1 MSFGMIMG
9 LMSGLGLFLY
19 GMKMMGEGLEKAAGA
34 NLRRL
39 LEKLTKNTFMGVL
52 VGAVFTAIIQSS
64 SATTVMVVGFV
75 NAGLMN
81 LAQATGLIMGANIGT
96 TITGQL
102 VAFKLT
108 EVAPIFLL
116 AGVVMILFF
125 KNPRIQRIGGIVAG
139 FGVLFVGMDLMSS
152 AMEPLK
158 DMPEFIS
165 LVTAFSNPVLAM
177 LVGVAMTAL
186 IQSSSAAVG
195 LIQILGATGVLPLQT
210 AMYLVLGTGIGTCVT
225 ALLAS
230 VGTSPMARRAAVIHL
245 MLNVFGT
252 TILLILFQILPV
264 EQWIASSS
272 RDISREIA
280 NVNTLFKVFEVVV
293 FLPFSGMLVK
303 LSEIIVPGEEQT
315 EDEKRLMYIDD
326 RILSTP
332 PIAVAQLCKEVER
345 MGRMAVDNLEHAT
358 MDFIRGKADDVDQIE
373 QTEDV
378 VNFLNHEIT
387 RFMVSASQ
395 LKLPPKD
402 MQLLASLF
410 HVVNDLERIGDHAE
424 NMAEYAVM
432 RVQKKVPFSDKSMEE
447 LTDMLNRVVELCN
460 RALTVFHTRD
470 RGMLPKALVLEEQ
483 IDDLEKELQQTHV
496 DRLTQGLC
504 TPQSGMMFSDIL
516 SNLERVADHA
526 TNIAFSVEQDA
537 QVEGVVRA

>member
-165 LVTAFSNPVLAM
+165 LVTAFSNPILAM

-272 RDISREIA
+272 GDISREIA

-358 MDFIRGKADDVDQIE
+358 MDFIWGKADDVDQIE

>member
-272 RDISREIA
+272 GDISREIA

-358 MDFIRGKADDVDQIE
+358 MDFIQGKADDVDQIE

>member
-1 MSFGMIMG
+1 M
-9 LMSGLGLFLY
+9 
-19 GMKMMGEGLEKAAGA
+19 
-34 NLRRL
+34 
-39 LEKLTKNTFMGVL
+39 
-52 VGAVFTAIIQSS
+52 
-64 SATTVMVVGFV
+64 

-165 LVTAFSNPVLAM
+165 LVTAFSNPILAM

-272 RDISREIA
+272 GDISREIA

>member
-264 EQWIASSS
+264 VQWIASSS
-272 RDISREIA
+272 GDISREIA

-358 MDFIRGKADDVDQIE
+358 MDFIQGKADDVDQIE

-395 LKLPPKD
+395 LKLPPRD

-537 QVEGVVRA
+537 QVESVVRA

>member
-272 RDISREIA
+272 GDISREIA

-303 LSEIIVPGEEQT
+303 LSEIIVPGEEQI

-358 MDFIRGKADDVDQIE
+358 MDFIQGKADDVDQIE

>member
-264 EQWIASSS
+264 VQWIASSS
-272 RDISREIA
+272 GDISREIA

-395 LKLPPKD
+395 LKLPPRD

-537 QVEGVVRA
+537 QVESVVRA

>member
-272 RDISREIA
+272 GDISREIA

-358 MDFIRGKADDVDQIE
+358 MDFIQGKADDVDQIE

-395 LKLPPKD
+395 LKLPPRD

-537 QVEGVVRA
+537 QVESVVRA

>member
-272 RDISREIA
+272 GDISREIA

-395 LKLPPKD
+395 LKLPPRD

-537 QVEGVVRA
+537 QVESVVRA

>member
-272 RDISREIA
+272 GDISREIA

-358 MDFIRGKADDVDQIE
+358 MDFIQGKADDVDQIE

-395 LKLPPKD
+395 LKLPPRD

-470 RGMLPKALVLEEQ
+470 RSMLPKALVLEEQ

-537 QVEGVVRA
+537 QVESVVRA

>member
-264 EQWIASSS
+264 VQWIASSS
-272 RDISREIA
+272 GDISREIA

>member
-19 GMKMMGEGLEKAAGA
+19 GMKMMGEGLERAAGA

-230 VGTSPMARRAAVIHL
+230 VGTSPMARRVAVIHL

-272 RDISREIA
+272 GDISREIA

>member
-195 LIQILGATGVLPLQT
+195 LIQILGATGVAPSDRH
-210 AMYLVLGTGIGTCVT
+210 VPCIG
-225 ALLAS
+225 
-230 VGTSPMARRAAVIHL
+230 
-245 MLNVFGT
+245 
-252 TILLILFQILPV
+252 
-264 EQWIASSS
+264 
-272 RDISREIA
+272 
-280 NVNTLFKVFEVVV
+280 
-293 FLPFSGMLVK
+293 
-303 LSEIIVPGEEQT
+303 
-315 EDEKRLMYIDD
+315 
-326 RILSTP
+326 
-332 PIAVAQLCKEVER
+332 
-345 MGRMAVDNLEHAT
+345 
-358 MDFIRGKADDVDQIE
+358 
-373 QTEDV
+373 
-378 VNFLNHEIT
+378 
-387 RFMVSASQ
+387 
-395 LKLPPKD
+395 
-402 MQLLASLF
+402 
-410 HVVNDLERIGDHAE
+410 
-424 NMAEYAVM
+424 
-432 RVQKKVPFSDKSMEE
+432 
-447 LTDMLNRVVELCN
+447 NRHWHLCN
-460 RALTVFHTRD
+460 RAVGLGGHLAH
-470 RGMLPKALVLEEQ
+470 GP
-483 IDDLEKELQQTHV
+483 
-496 DRLTQGLC
+496 QGGGD
-504 TPQSGMMFSDIL
+504 SS
-516 SNLERVADHA
+516 
-526 TNIAFSVEQDA
+526 DA
-537 QVEGVVRA
+537 QRFRNHDFADPVSDFAGGTMDRQQQRGYLPGDCQCEHLV

>member
-1 MSFGMIMG
+1 M
-9 LMSGLGLFLY
+9 
-19 GMKMMGEGLEKAAGA
+19 
-34 NLRRL
+34 
-39 LEKLTKNTFMGVL
+39 
-52 VGAVFTAIIQSS
+52 
-64 SATTVMVVGFV
+64 
-75 NAGLMN
+75 
-81 LAQATGLIMGANIGT
+81 
-96 TITGQL
+96 
-102 VAFKLT
+102 
-108 EVAPIFLL
+108 
-116 AGVVMILFF
+116 
-125 KNPRIQRIGGIVAG
+125 
-139 FGVLFVGMDLMSS
+139 
-152 AMEPLK
+152 
-158 DMPEFIS
+158 
-165 LVTAFSNPVLAM
+165 
-177 LVGVAMTAL
+177 
-186 IQSSSAAVG
+186 
-195 LIQILGATGVLPLQT
+195 
-210 AMYLVLGTGIGTCVT
+210 
-225 ALLAS
+225 
-230 VGTSPMARRAAVIHL
+230 
-245 MLNVFGT
+245 
-252 TILLILFQILPV
+252 
-264 EQWIASSS
+264 
-272 RDISREIA
+272 
-280 NVNTLFKVFEVVV
+280 
-293 FLPFSGMLVK
+293 
-303 LSEIIVPGEEQT
+303 PGEEQT

>member
-19 GMKMMGEGLEKAAGA
+19 GMKMMGEGLEKAAGN
-34 NLRRL
+34 NLRKL

-125 KNPRIQRIGGIVAG
+125 KKPQIQRAGGIVAG

-152 AMEPLK
+152 AMKPLK

-165 LVTAFSNPVLAM
+165 MVTAFSNPVLAM

-195 LIQILGATGVLPLQT
+195 LIQILGATGALPLST

-245 MLNVFGT
+245 LLNVFGT
-252 TILLILFQILPV
+252 AILLVLFQILPV
-264 EQWIASSS
+264 EQWIAGSSG
-272 RDISREIA
+272 DISREIA

-293 FLPFSGMLVK
+293 FLPFAGLLVK
-303 LSEIIVPGEEQT
+303 FSKILVPGEEQT
-315 EDEKRLMYIDD
+315 EDDKRLMYIDE

-345 MGRMAVDNLEHAT
+345 MGRMAVGNLEQAT
-358 MDFIRGKADDVDQIE
+358 MDFIKGEASDVEQIE

-387 RFMVSASQ
+387 RFLVSASQ

-402 MQLLASLF
+402 MQLIASLF

-432 RVQKKVPFSDKSMEE
+432 RVEKMIPFSDKSMEE
-447 LTDMLNRVVELCN
+447 LTDMLNRVMELCN
-460 RALTVFHTRD
+460 RSLEIFHSRD
-470 RGMLPKALVLEEQ
+470 RSMLPKALVLEEQ
-483 IDDLEKELQQTHV
+483 IDDMEKELQQTHV

-504 TPQSGMMFSDIL
+504 TPQSGMVFSDIL
-516 SNLERVADHA
+516 SNMERVADHA
-526 TNIAFSVEQDA
+526 TNIAFSIEEDGHAENTVH
-537 QVEGVVRA
+537 V

>member
-272 RDISREIA
+272 GDISREIA

-358 MDFIRGKADDVDQIE
+358 MDFIQGKADDVDQIE

-537 QVEGVVRA
+537 QVESVVRA

>member
-272 RDISREIA
+272 GDISREIA

>member
-272 RDISREIA
+272 GDISREIA

-332 PIAVAQLCKEVER
+332 PIAVAQLFKEVER

-358 MDFIRGKADDVDQIE
+358 MDFIQGKADDVDQIE

-395 LKLPPKD
+395 LKLPPRD

-537 QVEGVVRA
+537 QVESVVRA

>member
-252 TILLILFQILPV
+252 TILLTLFQILPV

-272 RDISREIA
+272 GDISREIA

-358 MDFIRGKADDVDQIE
+358 MDFIQGKADDVDQIE

-395 LKLPPKD
+395 LKLPPRD

-470 RGMLPKALVLEEQ
+470 RSMLPKALVLEEQ

-537 QVEGVVRA
+537 QVESVVRA

>member
-19 GMKMMGEGLEKAAGA
+19 GMKMMGEGLEKAAGN
-34 NLRRL
+34 NLRKL
-39 LEKLTKNTFMGVL
+39 LEKLTQNTFMGVL

-125 KNPRIQRIGGIVAG
+125 KKPQIQRAGGIVAG

-152 AMEPLK
+152 AMKPLK

-165 LVTAFSNPVLAM
+165 MVTAFSNPVLAM

-195 LIQILGATGVLPLQT
+195 LIQILGATGALPLST

-245 MLNVFGT
+245 LLNVFGT
-252 TILLILFQILPV
+252 AILLVLFQILPV
-264 EQWIASSS
+264 EQWIAGSSG
-272 RDISREIA
+272 DISREIA

-293 FLPFSGMLVK
+293 FLPFAGLLVK
-303 LSEIIVPGEEQT
+303 FSKILVPGEEQT
-315 EDEKRLMYIDD
+315 EDDKRLMYIDE

-345 MGRMAVDNLEHAT
+345 MGRMAVGNLEQAT
-358 MDFIRGKADDVDQIE
+358 MDFIKGEASDVEQIE

-387 RFMVSASQ
+387 RFLVSASQ

-402 MQLLASLF
+402 MQLIASLF

-432 RVQKKVPFSDKSMEE
+432 RVEKMIPFSDKSMEE
-447 LTDMLNRVVELCN
+447 LTDMLNRVMELCN
-460 RALTVFHTRD
+460 RSLEIFHSRD
-470 RGMLPKALVLEEQ
+470 RSMLPKALVLEEQ
-483 IDDLEKELQQTHV
+483 IDDMEKELQQTHV

-504 TPQSGMMFSDIL
+504 TPQSGMVFSDIL
-516 SNLERVADHA
+516 SNMERVADHA
-526 TNIAFSVEQDA
+526 TNIAFSIEEDGHAENTVH
-537 QVEGVVRA
+537 V

>member
-165 LVTAFSNPVLAM
+165 LVTAFSNPILAM

-272 RDISREIA
+272 GDISREIA

-358 MDFIRGKADDVDQIE
+358 MDFIQGKADDVDQIE

>member
-1 MSFGMIMG
+1 
-9 LMSGLGLFLY
+9 
-19 GMKMMGEGLEKAAGA
+19 
-34 NLRRL
+34 
-39 LEKLTKNTFMGVL
+39 
-52 VGAVFTAIIQSS
+52 
-64 SATTVMVVGFV
+64 
-75 NAGLMN
+75 
-81 LAQATGLIMGANIGT
+81 
-96 TITGQL
+96 
-102 VAFKLT
+102 
-108 EVAPIFLL
+108 
-116 AGVVMILFF
+116 
-125 KNPRIQRIGGIVAG
+125 
-139 FGVLFVGMDLMSS
+139 
-152 AMEPLK
+152 
-158 DMPEFIS
+158 
-165 LVTAFSNPVLAM
+165 
-177 LVGVAMTAL
+177 
-186 IQSSSAAVG
+186 
-195 LIQILGATGVLPLQT
+195 
-210 AMYLVLGTGIGTCVT
+210 
-225 ALLAS
+225 
-230 VGTSPMARRAAVIHL
+230 
-245 MLNVFGT
+245 
-252 TILLILFQILPV
+252 
-264 EQWIASSS
+264 
-272 RDISREIA
+272 
-280 NVNTLFKVFEVVV
+280 
-293 FLPFSGMLVK
+293 
-303 LSEIIVPGEEQT
+303 
-315 EDEKRLMYIDD
+315 
-326 RILSTP
+326 
-332 PIAVAQLCKEVER
+332 
-345 MGRMAVDNLEHAT
+345 

>member
-165 LVTAFSNPVLAM
+165 LVTAFSNPILAM

-264 EQWIASSS
+264 VQWIASSS
-272 RDISREIA
+272 GDISREIA

-358 MDFIRGKADDVDQIE
+358 MDFIQGKADDVDQIE

-395 LKLPPKD
+395 LKLPPRD

-537 QVEGVVRA
+537 QVESVVRA

>member
-230 VGTSPMARRAAVIHL
+230 VGTSPMARRAGGDSSDAQRFRNHD
-245 MLNVFGT
+245 FAD
-252 TILLILFQILPV
+252 PV
-264 EQWIASSS
+264 PDLA
-272 RDISREIA
+272 
-280 NVNTLFKVFEVVV
+280 
-293 FLPFSGMLVK
+293 G
-303 LSEIIVPGEEQT
+303 G
-315 EDEKRLMYIDD
+315 
-326 RILSTP
+326 
-332 PIAVAQLCKEVER
+332 
-345 MGRMAVDNLEHAT
+345 T
-358 MDFIRGKADDVDQIE
+358 MDRQQQRGY
-373 QTEDV
+373 
-378 VNFLNHEIT
+378 
-387 RFMVSASQ
+387 
-395 LKLPPKD
+395 LP
-402 MQLLASLF
+402 
-410 HVVNDLERIGDHAE
+410 GDCQCEH
-424 NMAEYAVM
+424 
-432 RVQKKVPFSDKSMEE
+432 
-447 LTDMLNRVVELCN
+447 
-460 RALTVFHTRD
+460 
-470 RGMLPKALVLEEQ
+470 LV
-483 IDDLEKELQQTHV
+483 
-496 DRLTQGLC
+496 
-504 TPQSGMMFSDIL
+504 
-516 SNLERVADHA
+516 
-526 TNIAFSVEQDA
+526 
-537 QVEGVVRA
+537 